1 MRPISLCLHEKPITQ
16 LLFNREGDLLF
27 VAAKDKLV
35 SLWYTSTGERIGSYT
50 CGGAVYAMGVSQN
63 SQYLITA
70 SADAK
75 VKVWDVQTG
84 ICLHTENFEVSCRS
98 IEYNQGESQIL
109 VVTDQV
115 MGCKALIHVLDFDQA
130 TGKLSTNF
138 TFESPNCKITHATWG
153 PLNQYIFSSGEDG
166 AIRIYDVEKKSLHH
180 TFVENTKKVN
190 RIEWTKHR
198 IMFLTCSNDGTA
210 KLYNTKTLENIKTFE
225 TGRPVNAAGV
235 SPIKPH
241 IILGGG
247 QSAGSVTT
255 SKVDASQFKVRFYHI
270 VYGDELGSLNGHIGP
285 VYSICF
291 TPDGKTF
298 ATGGEE
304 GLVQINHL
312 DDSYFQFDQ
321 DLVYTPK
328 QQLETNNE
336 INLIV

>member
-1 MRPISLCLHEKPITQ
+1 MRPISLRLHERPITQ
-16 LLFNREGDLLF
+16 TLFNREGDLLF

-35 SLWYTSTGERIGSYT
+35 SLWYTATGERIGTYT
-50 CGGAVYAMGVSQN
+50 CGGVVYAIDVSQN

-84 ICLHTENFEVSCRS
+84 ICLHTVNFEVACRS
-98 IEYNQGESQIL
+98 IEFNQGDNQIL

-115 MGCKALIHVLDFDQA
+115 MGCQALIHVLDFDNQ
-130 TGKLSTNF
+130 TGKLSTNY
-138 TFESPNCKITHATWG
+138 TFASPNCKITHATWG
-153 PLNQYIFSSGEDG
+153 PLNKYIFSSCEDG
-166 AIRIYDVEKKSLHH
+166 AIRIYDVEKRTLHH
-180 TFVENTKKVN
+180 TFVENTKQVT

-198 IMFLTCSNDGTA
+198 IMFLTCSKDGTA
-210 KLYNTKTLENIKTFE
+210 KLYDTKTLKHLKTFD
-225 TGRPVNAAGV
+225 TGRPINAAGI

-247 QSAGSVTT
+247 QSAESVTT
-255 SKVDASQFKVRFYHI
+255 TKVDASQFKVRFYHI
-270 VYGDELGSLNGHIGP
+270 VYGDELGSLIGHIGP
-285 VYSICF
+285 VHSICF

-312 DDSYFQFDQ
+312 DESYFQFDE

-328 QQLETNNE
+328 QQHE
-336 INLIV
+336 